1 METLNYNTIKYTILN
16 KTTKAKALSGKIKSK
31 EWKLVLA
38 GLAFAFLWASASTAT
53 KIGLNSAQPFVISIF
68 RFLIAGGIMLLIT
81 HLLMRNRMPV
91 KKEWIQISIYGL
103 LNISFYL
110 GLYVIA
116 MQQVSAGLGSLAVA
130 INPVFIALM
139 SAIWLSHKI
148 KFENIISLILCFAGV
163 VLAAYPLL
171 QNSFATLPGIMILLA
186 SMIAYSL
193 GTIYYSRVNWNG
205 LHILT
210 INGWQTIIGGVFLLP
225 VLWATY
231 QPDKN
236 IFDFKFW
243 SSVCWLAIPVSIGA
257 VQFWLY
263 LLKSNP
269 IKASYWLFLCP
280 IFGFIIAHFMMKE
293 PISLY
298 TLFGVILVIGGLYIS
313 LNLKK

>member
-1 METLNYNTIKYTILN
+1 MHN
-16 KTTKAKALSGKIKSK
+16 
-31 EWKLVLA
+31 
-38 GLAFAFLWASASTAT
+38 
-53 KIGLNSAQPFVISIF
+53 
-68 RFLIAGGIMLLIT
+68 RFPA
-81 HLLMRNRMPV
+81 
-91 KKEWIQISIYGL
+91 KKEWIQLSIYGF

-130 INPVFIALM
+130 TNPVFIALI

-148 KFENIISLILCFAGV
+148 KLQNILSLMLCFVGV
-163 VLAAYPLL
+163 LLAAYPLL
-171 QNSFATLPGIMILLA
+171 QNSFATVSGILILLA

-225 VLWATY
+225 VLLLTY
-231 QPDKN
+231 KTDKN
-236 IFDFKFW
+236 IFDAKFW
-243 SSVCWLAIPVSIGA
+243 FSVYWLAIPVSIGA

-263 LLKSNP
+263 LLKNNS

-280 IFGFIIAHFMMKE
+280 IFGFIIAHFMTKE
-293 PISLY
+293 PINLY
-298 TLFGVILVIGGLYIS
+298 TFLGVAFVICGLYTS
-313 LNLKK
+313 MFLEKKIKIN